1 MNKKQPQ
8 ERTTMEKKNFRPD
21 KIMTYFRAEW
31 KVLALITVSGLIYNL
46 GLMAGPWFEGKMAG
60 CLMQILTGAEHFPA
74 MLRLALA
81 YVIVIGTVQ
90 LARYIK
96 RFYVRRFA
104 NNVNRRMK
112 RILYRTLVHKSRV
125 ELEKEGAGN
134 VITKAISDVDDCVEG
149 MRKFTTE
156 IFDTGVALLGYV
168 CMLLYYDWRLALCSL
183 IFPPF
188 SYIIA
193 EKMKRIV
200 QTTGAAYKE
209 QTGKLNAATLDRIT
223 NAITYRVFGCEK
235 ERGEN
240 YEVHL
245 KEYEHAAV
253 KANIWNAALPPVYK
267 VIAMAGTVM
276 ILYFGSRNILGM
288 GWTSWDVAAFTTFL
302 ACYTKLSDKSSKA
315 AKLFNAVHKAQ
326 VSWKRIHPYME
337 RATEAVEEDEIAEK
351 KNYSTENC
359 GEAMKTDQEGGTEDK
374 TERDISRSG
383 AMGCEKQNEEEQASN
398 EKNHEKCLSQRTKE
412 DRNAE
417 KVITADHLTFAYPG
431 SDPIFKDISFTAK
444 PGQIIGITGPVACGK
459 STLGKSF
466 LCEYPYEGHL
476 TYGGREL
483 SSYTENERSRIVG
496 YLGHDPELLGDS
508 VENNVLLGDDD
519 NVWTWLKDVCFD
531 EEVREMEEKE
541 KTVVGNGGV
550 RLSGGQAVR
559 LALARTLCHGKPV
572 LVLDDPFSAL
582 DRNTEKQ
589 VFEHVKELSKDR
601 IVFLISH
608 RLYLFPEFDQ
618 VIWMD
623 QKMGT
628 CSSHEKL
635 MAENPQYAEL
645 YRAQVSE
652 KEEKEELIAEGE
664 RKSEVDSAQ
673 IYGNLTES
681 NGTEENRDSKETSSG
696 LNGKT
701 VERRQK

>member
-1 MNKKQPQ
+1 
-8 ERTTMEKKNFRPD
+8 MEKKNFRPD
-21 KIMTYFRAEW
+21 KIMAYFRAEW

-46 GLMAGPWFEGKMAG
+46 GLVAGPWFEGKMAG
-60 CLMQILTGAEHFPA
+60 CLMQILTGTERFPA

-112 RILYRTLVHKSRV
+112 RILYRTLIHKSRV
-125 ELEKEGAGN
+125 ELEKEGTGN

-156 IFDTGVALLGYV
+156 IFDTGVALFGYV
-168 CMLLYYDWRLALCSL
+168 CMLLYYDWRLTLCSL

-209 QTGKLNAATLDRIT
+209 QTGKLNAVTLDRIT

-240 YEVHL
+240 YEVRL

-288 GWTSWDVAAFTTFL
+288 GWTTWDVAVFTTFL

-337 RATEAVEEDEIAEK
+337 RAAEAVEKDEIAAQNE
-351 KNYSTENC
+351 NYSAESFDKDVKN
-359 GEAMKTDQEGGTEDK
+359 GSEGSAASK
-374 TERDISRSG
+374 SG
-383 AMGCEKQNEEEQASN
+383 QQS
-398 EKNHEKCLSQRTKE
+398 EKNSVKE
-412 DRNAE
+412 NVA
-417 KVITADHLTFAYPG
+417 VADHLTFAYPG
-431 SDPIFKDISFTAK
+431 SDPIFKEISFTAK
-444 PGQIIGITGPVACGK
+444 PGQIVGITGPVACGK

-483 SSYTENERSRIVG
+483 SSYTENERSRIIG

-508 VENNVLLGDDD
+508 VENNVLLGNDD
-519 NVWTWLKDVCFD
+519 NVWTWLRAVCLD

-541 KTVVGNGGV
+541 KTVVGNSGV
-550 RLSGGQAVR
+550 RLSGGQAAR

-628 CSSHEKL
+628 CSSHERL

-652 KEEKEELIAEGE
+652 KDENILSSEKKDHPDG
-664 RKSEVDSAQ
+664 V
-673 IYGNLTES
+673 
-681 NGTEENRDSKETSSG
+681 
-696 LNGKT
+696 
-701 VERRQK
+701 

>member
-1 MNKKQPQ
+1 
-8 ERTTMEKKNFRPD
+8 MEKKNFRPD
-21 KIMTYFRAEW
+21 KIMAYFRAEW

-46 GLMAGPWFEGKMAG
+46 GLVAGPWFEGKMAG
-60 CLMQILTGAEHFPA
+60 CLMQILTGTERFPA
-74 MLRLALA
+74 MLRLSLA

-112 RILYRTLVHKSRV
+112 RILYRTLIHKSRV
-125 ELEKEGAGN
+125 ELEKEGTGN

-156 IFDTGVALLGYV
+156 IFDTGVVLFGYV
-168 CMLLYYDWRLALCSL
+168 CMLLYYDWRLTLCSL

-209 QTGKLNAATLDRIT
+209 QTGKLNAVTLDRIT

-240 YEVHL
+240 YEVRL

-288 GWTSWDVAAFTTFL
+288 GWTTWDVAVFTTFL

-337 RATEAVEEDEIAEK
+337 RAAEAVEKDEIAAQNE
-351 KNYSTENC
+351 NYSAESSDKDVKA
-359 GEAMKTDQEGGTEDK
+359 GSEGSAVRK
-374 TERDISRSG
+374 SG
-383 AMGCEKQNEEEQASN
+383 QQS
-398 EKNHEKCLSQRTKE
+398 EKNSVKE
-412 DRNAE
+412 NVVA
-417 KVITADHLTFAYPG
+417 ADHLTFAYPG

-444 PGQIIGITGPVACGK
+444 PGQIVGITGPVACGK

-483 SSYTENERSRIVG
+483 SSYTENERSRIIG

-508 VENNVLLGDDD
+508 VENNVLLGNDD
-519 NVWTWLKDVCFD
+519 NVWTWLRAVCLD

-541 KTVVGNGGV
+541 KTVVGNSGV
-550 RLSGGQAVR
+550 RLSGGQAAR

-628 CSSHEKL
+628 CSSHERL

-652 KEEKEELIAEGE
+652 KDENILSSEKKDHPDGE
-664 RKSEVDSAQ
+664 Q
-673 IYGNLTES
+673 NYGDTE
-681 NGTEENRDSKETSSG
+681 
-696 LNGKT
+696 
-701 VERRQK
+701 

>member
-1 MNKKQPQ
+1 
-8 ERTTMEKKNFRPD
+8 MEKKNFRPD

-31 KVLALITVSGLIYNL
+31 KILAMITVSGSVCNL

-74 MLRLALA
+74 MLRLAPA
-81 YVIVIGTVQ
+81 YVIAIGTVQ

-112 RILYRTLVHKSRV
+112 RILYRTLIHKSRV

-134 VITKAISDVDDCVEG
+134 VITKAIFDVDDCVEG

-156 IFDTGVALLGYV
+156 IFDTGVALFGYV
-168 CMLLYYDWRLALCSL
+168 CMLLYYDWRLALYSM

-209 QTGKLNAATLDRIT
+209 QTGKLNEATLDRIT

-276 ILYFGSRNILGM
+276 ILYFGSENIFGM

-302 ACYTKLSDKSSKA
+302 SCYAKLSDKSSKA

-337 RATEAVEEDEIAEK
+337 RASEAVEKDEIA
-351 KNYSTENC
+351 
-359 GEAMKTDQEGGTEDK
+359 A
-374 TERDISRSG
+374 
-383 AMGCEKQNEEEQASN
+383 QNENYNTESSDKDVKNGPGGSAVRKSGQQS
-398 EKNHEKCLSQRTKE
+398 EKNSVKE
-412 DRNAE
+412 NVA
-417 KVITADHLTFAYPG
+417 VADHLTFAYPG
-431 SDPIFKDISFTAK
+431 SEPIFKEISFTAK
-444 PGQIIGITGPVACGK
+444 PGQIVGITGPVACGK

-483 SSYTENERSRIVG
+483 SSYTENERSRIIG

-519 NVWTWLKDVCFD
+519 NVWTWLRAVCFD

-541 KTVVGNGGV
+541 KTVVGNSGV
-550 RLSGGQAVR
+550 RLSGGQAAR

-628 CSSHEKL
+628 CSSHERL

-652 KEEKEELIAEGE
+652 KDENILSSEKKDHPDG
-664 RKSEVDSAQ
+664 AQ
-673 IYGNLTES
+673 KYEDIE
-681 NGTEENRDSKETSSG
+681 
-696 LNGKT
+696 
-701 VERRQK
+701 

>member
-1 MNKKQPQ
+1 
-8 ERTTMEKKNFRPD
+8 MEKKNFRPD
-21 KIMTYFRAEW
+21 KIMAYFRAEW

-46 GLMAGPWFEGKMAG
+46 GLVAGPWFEGKMAG
-60 CLMQILTGAEHFPA
+60 CLMQILTGTERFPA
-74 MLRLALA
+74 MLRLAPA

-112 RILYRTLVHKSRV
+112 RILYRTLIHKSRV
-125 ELEKEGAGN
+125 ELEKEGTGN

-156 IFDTGVALLGYV
+156 IFDTGVALFGYV
-168 CMLLYYDWRLALCSL
+168 CMLLYYDWRLTLCSL

-209 QTGKLNAATLDRIT
+209 QTGKLNAVTLDRIT

-288 GWTSWDVAAFTTFL
+288 GWTTWDVAVFTTFL

-337 RATEAVEEDEIAEK
+337 RAAEAVEKDEIAAQNE
-351 KNYSTENC
+351 NYSAESSDKDVKN
-359 GEAMKTDQEGGTEDK
+359 GSEGSAVRK
-374 TERDISRSG
+374 SG
-383 AMGCEKQNEEEQASN
+383 QQS
-398 EKNHEKCLSQRTKE
+398 EKNSVKE
-412 DRNAE
+412 NVVA
-417 KVITADHLTFAYPG
+417 ADHLTFAYPG
-431 SDPIFKDISFTAK
+431 SDPIFKEISFTAK
-444 PGQIIGITGPVACGK
+444 PGQIVGITGPVACGK

-483 SSYTENERSRIVG
+483 SSYTENERSRIIG

-508 VENNVLLGDDD
+508 VENNVLLGNDD
-519 NVWTWLKDVCFD
+519 NVWTWLRAVCLD

-541 KTVVGNGGV
+541 KTVVGNSGV
-550 RLSGGQAVR
+550 RLSGGQAAR
-559 LALARTLCHGKPV
+559 LALARTLCHRKPV

-628 CSSHEKL
+628 CSSHERL

-652 KEEKEELIAEGE
+652 KDENILSSEKKDDPDG
-664 RKSEVDSAQ
+664 AQ
-673 IYGNLTES
+673 KYEDTE
-681 NGTEENRDSKETSSG
+681 
-696 LNGKT
+696 
-701 VERRQK
+701 

>member
-1 MNKKQPQ
+1 
-8 ERTTMEKKNFRPD
+8 MEKKNFRPD
-21 KIMTYFRAEW
+21 RILTYFRDEW
-31 KVLALITVSGLIYNL
+31 KTLIWITISGLIYNL
-46 GLMAGPWFEGKMAG
+46 GLMAGPWSEGKMAG
-60 CLMQILTGAEHFPA
+60 CLMRILTGTEQFSA
-74 MLRLALA
+74 MLRLAFF

-125 ELEKEGAGN
+125 ELEKEGTGN

-168 CMLLYYDWRLALCSL
+168 CMLLYYDRRLALISL

-188 SYIIA
+188 SYMIA
-193 EKMKRIV
+193 EKMKGVV
-200 QTTGAAYKE
+200 QRTGAAYKE
-209 QTGKLNAATLDRIT
+209 ETGRLNTETLDRIT
-223 NAITYRVFGCEK
+223 NAITYRVYGCER
-235 ERGEN
+235 ERREH
-240 YEVHL
+240 YEACL
-245 KEYEHAAV
+245 KEYEQAAV
-253 KANIWNAALPPVYK
+253 KANIWNAALPPVYR

-276 ILYFGSRNILGM
+276 ILYFGSRNIVGI

-315 AKLFNAVHKAQ
+315 AKLFNAVQRAQ
-326 VSWKRIHPYME
+326 VSWKRIYPYME
-337 RATEAVEEDEIAEK
+337 RATETMEKDEIAVREEK
-351 KNYSTENC
+351 ISVENC
-359 GEAMKTDQEGGTEDK
+359 CEAMNADWEGGTEVK
-374 TERDISRSG
+374 TR
-383 AMGCEKQNEEEQASN
+383 M
-398 EKNHEKCLSQRTKE
+398 KE
-412 DRNAE
+412 VGKME

-431 SDPIFKDISFTAK
+431 SDPIFRDISFTAM

-476 TYGGREL
+476 TYGGREF
-483 SSYTENERSRIVG
+483 SSYTEQERSRIVG

-519 NVWTWLKDVCFD
+519 DVWTWLKTVCLD

-550 RLSGGQAVR
+550 RLSGGQAAR
-559 LALARTLCHGKPV
+559 LALARTLCHKKPV

-582 DRNTEKQ
+582 DRRTEKQ
-589 VFEHVKELSKDR
+589 VFEHVKADSKDR

-608 RLYLFPEFDQ
+608 RLYLFPELDQ

-623 QKMGT
+623 RKMGI
-628 CSSHEKL
+628 CKSHERM
-635 MAENPQYAEL
+635 MAENLQYAEL
-645 YRAQVSE
+645 YRVQISKKEA
-652 KEEKEELIAEGE
+652 KEECSLPGE
-664 RKSEVDSAQ
+664 R
-673 IYGNLTES
+673 
-681 NGTEENRDSKETSSG
+681 
-696 LNGKT
+696 
-701 VERRQK
+701 RRT

>member
-1 MNKKQPQ
+1 
-8 ERTTMEKKNFRPD
+8 MEKKNFRPD
-21 KIMTYFRAEW
+21 KIMAYFRAEW

-46 GLMAGPWFEGKMAG
+46 GLVAGPWFEGKMAG
-60 CLMQILTGAEHFPA
+60 CLMQILTGTERFPA

-104 NNVNRRMK
+104 NNVNQRMK
-112 RILYRTLVHKSRV
+112 RILYRTLIHKSRV
-125 ELEKEGAGN
+125 ELEKEGTGN

-156 IFDTGVALLGYV
+156 IFDTGVALFGYV
-168 CMLLYYDWRLALCSL
+168 CMLLYYDWRLTLCSL

-209 QTGKLNAATLDRIT
+209 QTGKLNAVTLDRIT

-288 GWTSWDVAAFTTFL
+288 GWTTWDVAAFTTFL

-337 RATEAVEEDEIAEK
+337 RAAEAVEKDEIAAQNE
-351 KNYSTENC
+351 NYSAESSDKDVKN
-359 GEAMKTDQEGGTEDK
+359 GSEGSAARK
-374 TERDISRSG
+374 SG
-383 AMGCEKQNEEEQASN
+383 QQS
-398 EKNHEKCLSQRTKE
+398 EKNSVKE
-412 DRNAE
+412 NVVA
-417 KVITADHLTFAYPG
+417 ADHLTFAYPG
-431 SDPIFKDISFTAK
+431 SDPIFKEISFTAK
-444 PGQIIGITGPVACGK
+444 PGQIVGITGPVACGK

-483 SSYTENERSRIVG
+483 SSYTENERSRIIG

-508 VENNVLLGDDD
+508 VENNVLLGNDD
-519 NVWTWLKDVCFD
+519 NVWTWLRAVCLD

-541 KTVVGNGGV
+541 KTVVGNSGV
-550 RLSGGQAVR
+550 RLSGGQAAR

-628 CSSHEKL
+628 CSSHERL

-652 KEEKEELIAEGE
+652 KDENILSSEKKDDPDGE
-664 RKSEVDSAQ
+664 QK
-673 IYGNLTES
+673 YGDTE
-681 NGTEENRDSKETSSG
+681 
-696 LNGKT
+696 
-701 VERRQK
+701 

>member
-1 MNKKQPQ
+1 
-8 ERTTMEKKNFRPD
+8 MEKKNFRPD
-21 KIMTYFRAEW
+21 KVMTYFRAEW

-60 CLMQILTGAEHFPA
+60 CLMQILTGAAKFPA

-168 CMLLYYDWRLALCSL
+168 CMLLYYDWRLALCAL

-188 SYIIA
+188 SYVIA

-223 NAITYRVFGCEK
+223 NAITYRVFGCER

-276 ILYFGSRNILGM
+276 ILYFGARNILGI
-288 GWTSWDVAAFTTFL
+288 GWTAWDVAAFTTFL

-337 RATEAVEEDEIAEK
+337 RAAQAVEEDEAAEREEK
-351 KNYSTENC
+351 VSTGKRGGAMKADRRGGAEARTENMESGSDMTVC
-359 GEAMKTDQEGGTEDK
+359 EQQNGE
-374 TERDISRSG
+374 
-383 AMGCEKQNEEEQASN
+383 
-398 EKNHEKCLSQRTKE
+398 CLGQRTE
-412 DRNAE
+412 EME
-417 KVITADHLTFAYPG
+417 KAVAADHLTFAYPG

-459 STLGKSF
+459 STLGKTF
-466 LCEYPYEGHL
+466 LCEYPYDGHL

-508 VENNVLLGDDD
+508 IENNVLLGDDED
-519 NVWTWLKDVCFD
+519 VWKWLRAVCFD
-531 EEVREMEEKE
+531 EEVKEMEDRE
-541 KTVVGNGGV
+541 KTVVGNSGV
-550 RLSGGQAVR
+550 RLSGGQAAR

-635 MAENPQYAEL
+635 MAENRQYAEL
-645 YRAQVSE
+645 YRAQVSVN
-652 KEEKEELIAEGE
+652 EEK
-664 RKSEVDSAQ
+664 SE
-673 IYGNLTES
+673 
-681 NGTEENRDSKETSSG
+681 
-696 LNGKT
+696 
-701 VERRQK
+701 ERRQK

>member
-1 MNKKQPQ
+1 
-8 ERTTMEKKNFRPD
+8 MEKKNFRPD
-21 KIMTYFRAEW
+21 KIMAYFRAEW

-46 GLMAGPWFEGKMAG
+46 GLVAGPWFEGKMAG
-60 CLMQILTGAEHFPA
+60 CLMQILTGTERFPA
-74 MLRLALA
+74 MFRLTLA

-112 RILYRTLVHKSRV
+112 RILYRTLIHKSRV
-125 ELEKEGAGN
+125 ELEKEGTGN

-156 IFDTGVALLGYV
+156 IFDTGVALFGYV
-168 CMLLYYDWRLALCSL
+168 CMLLYYDWRLTLCSL

-209 QTGKLNAATLDRIT
+209 QTGKLNAVTLDRIT

-288 GWTSWDVAAFTTFL
+288 GWTTWDVAVFTTFL

-337 RATEAVEEDEIAEK
+337 RAAEAVEKDEIAAQNE
-351 KNYSTENC
+351 NYS
-359 GEAMKTDQEGGTEDK
+359 
-374 TERDISRSG
+374 
-383 AMGCEKQNEEEQASN
+383 
-398 EKNHEKCLSQRTKE
+398 
-412 DRNAE
+412 AE
-417 KVITADHLTFAYPG
+417 S
-431 SDPIFKDISFTAK
+431 SD
-444 PGQIIGITGPVACGK
+444 
-459 STLGKSF
+459 
-466 LCEYPYEGHL
+466 
-476 TYGGREL
+476 
-483 SSYTENERSRIVG
+483 
-496 YLGHDPELLGDS
+496 
-508 VENNVLLGDDD
+508 
-519 NVWTWLKDVCFD
+519 KDV
-531 EEVREMEEKE
+531 K
-541 KTVVGNGGV
+541 NGSEG
-550 RLSGGQAVR
+550 S
-559 LALARTLCHGKPV
+559 C
-572 LVLDDPFSAL
+572 
-582 DRNTEKQ
+582 
-589 VFEHVKELSKDR
+589 SKDR
-601 IVFLISH
+601 
-608 RLYLFPEFDQ
+608 
-618 VIWMD
+618 
-623 QKMGT
+623 
-628 CSSHEKL
+628 
-635 MAENPQYAEL
+635 
-645 YRAQVSE
+645 
-652 KEEKEELIAEGE
+652 
-664 RKSEVDSAQ
+664 
-673 IYGNLTES
+673 
-681 NGTEENRDSKETSSG
+681 RDGSCKGGRCGRSLKGRGS
-696 LNGKT
+696 
-701 VERRQK
+701 RRRH

>member
-1 MNKKQPQ
+1 
-8 ERTTMEKKNFRPD
+8 MEKKNFRPD
-21 KIMTYFRAEW
+21 KIMAYFRAEW

-46 GLMAGPWFEGKMAG
+46 GLVAGPWFEGKMAG
-60 CLMQILTGAEHFPA
+60 CLMQILTGTERFPA
-74 MLRLALA
+74 MLRLSLA

-112 RILYRTLVHKSRV
+112 RILYRTLIHKSRV
-125 ELEKEGAGN
+125 ELEKEGTGN

-156 IFDTGVALLGYV
+156 IFDTGVVLFGYV
-168 CMLLYYDWRLALCSL
+168 CMLLYYDWRLTLCSL

-209 QTGKLNAATLDRIT
+209 QTGKLNAVTLDRIT

-240 YEVHL
+240 YEVRL

-288 GWTSWDVAAFTTFL
+288 GWTTWDVAVFTTFL

-337 RATEAVEEDEIAEK
+337 RAAEAVEKDEIAAQNE
-351 KNYSTENC
+351 NYSAESSDKD
-359 GEAMKTDQEGGTEDK
+359 MKNGSEGSAVRK
-374 TERDISRSG
+374 SG
-383 AMGCEKQNEEEQASN
+383 QQS
-398 EKNHEKCLSQRTKE
+398 EKNSVKE
-412 DRNAE
+412 NVVA
-417 KVITADHLTFAYPG
+417 ADHLTFAYPG

-444 PGQIIGITGPVACGK
+444 PGQIVGITGPVACGK

-483 SSYTENERSRIVG
+483 SSYTENERSRIIG

-508 VENNVLLGDDD
+508 VENNVLLGNDD
-519 NVWTWLKDVCFD
+519 NVWTWLRAVCLD

-541 KTVVGNGGV
+541 KTVVGNSGV
-550 RLSGGQAVR
+550 RLSGGQAAR

-628 CSSHEKL
+628 CSSHERL

-652 KEEKEELIAEGE
+652 KDENILSSEKKDHPDGE
-664 RKSEVDSAQ
+664 Q
-673 IYGNLTES
+673 NYGDTE
-681 NGTEENRDSKETSSG
+681 
-696 LNGKT
+696 
-701 VERRQK
+701 

>member
-1 MNKKQPQ
+1 
-8 ERTTMEKKNFRPD
+8 MEKKNFRPD
-21 KIMTYFRAEW
+21 RILAYFQVEW
-31 KVLALITVSGLIYNL
+31 KTLIWITISGLVYNL
-46 GLMAGPWFEGKMAG
+46 GLMAGPWSEGKMVG
-60 CLMQILTGAEHFPA
+60 CLMRILTGAARFST
-74 MLRLALA
+74 MLRLAFF

-104 NNVNRRMK
+104 NDVNRRMK

-168 CMLLYYDWRLALCSL
+168 CMLLYYDWRIALISL

-188 SYIIA
+188 SYMIA
-193 EKMKRIV
+193 EKMKAVV
-200 QTTGAAYKE
+200 QRTGAAYKE
-209 QTGKLNAATLDRIT
+209 ETGRLNTETLDRIT
-223 NAITYRVFGCEK
+223 NAITYRVYGCER
-235 ERGEN
+235 ERGEH
-240 YEVHL
+240 YEACL
-245 KEYEHAAV
+245 TEYEQSAV
-253 KANIWNAALPPVYK
+253 KANIWNAALPPVYR

-276 ILYFGSRNILGM
+276 ILYLGSRNIVGI

-302 ACYTKLSDKSSKA
+302 SCYTKLSDKSSKA
-315 AKLFNAVHKAQ
+315 AKLFNAVQKAQ

-337 RATEAVEEDEIAEK
+337 RAAETVVEDEIAVREEK
-351 KNYSTENC
+351 ISIENC
-359 GEAMKTDQEGGTEDK
+359 GEAMNADWEGGTEDK
-374 TERDISRSG
+374 TRMRKVG
-383 AMGCEKQNEEEQASN
+383 KM
-398 EKNHEKCLSQRTKE
+398 
-412 DRNAE
+412 E

-431 SDPIFKDISFTAK
+431 SDPIFRDISFTAM

-476 TYGGREL
+476 TYGSREL
-483 SSYTENERSRIVG
+483 SSYTEQERSRIVG

-519 NVWTWLKDVCFD
+519 DVWTWLKAVCLD

-541 KTVVGNGGV
+541 KTVVGNSGV
-550 RLSGGQAVR
+550 RLSGGQAAR
-559 LALARTLCHGKPV
+559 LALARTLCHKKPI

-582 DRNTEKQ
+582 DRRTEKQ
-589 VFEHVKELSKDR
+589 VFEHVKAYSKDR

-608 RLYLFPEFDQ
+608 RLYLFPELDQ

-623 QKMGT
+623 RKMGV
-628 CSSHEKL
+628 CKSHERM
-635 MAENPQYAEL
+635 MAENLQYAEL
-645 YRAQVSE
+645 YRAQVSKKE
-652 KEEKEELIAEGE
+652 AKEECSLTGE
-664 RKSEVDSAQ
+664 RRIK
-673 IYGNLTES
+673 
-681 NGTEENRDSKETSSG
+681 
-696 LNGKT
+696 
-701 VERRQK
+701 

>member
-1 MNKKQPQ
+1 
-8 ERTTMEKKNFRPD
+8 MEKKNFRPD
-21 KIMTYFRAEW
+21 KIMAYFRAEW

-60 CLMQILTGAEHFPA
+60 CLMQILTGTERFPA
-74 MLRLALA
+74 MLRLSLA

-112 RILYRTLVHKSRV
+112 RILYRTLIHKSRV
-125 ELEKEGAGN
+125 ELEKEGTGN

-156 IFDTGVALLGYV
+156 IFDTGVALFGYV
-168 CMLLYYDWRLALCSL
+168 CMLLYYDWRLTLCSL

-209 QTGKLNAATLDRIT
+209 QTGKLNAVTLDRIT

-288 GWTSWDVAAFTTFL
+288 GWTTWDVAVFTTFL

-337 RATEAVEEDEIAEK
+337 RAAEAVEKDEIAAQNE
-351 KNYSTENC
+351 NYSAESSDKDVKA
-359 GEAMKTDQEGGTEDK
+359 GSEGSAVRK
-374 TERDISRSG
+374 SG
-383 AMGCEKQNEEEQASN
+383 QQS
-398 EKNHEKCLSQRTKE
+398 EKNSVKE
-412 DRNAE
+412 NVVA
-417 KVITADHLTFAYPG
+417 ADHLTFAYPG

-508 VENNVLLGDDD
+508 VENNVLLGNDD
-519 NVWTWLKDVCFD
+519 NVWTWLRAVCLD

-541 KTVVGNGGV
+541 KTVVGNSGV
-550 RLSGGQAVR
+550 RLSGGQAAR

-628 CSSHEKL
+628 CSSHERL

-652 KEEKEELIAEGE
+652 KDENILSSEKKDDPDGE
-664 RKSEVDSAQ
+664 QK
-673 IYGNLTES
+673 YGDTE
-681 NGTEENRDSKETSSG
+681 
-696 LNGKT
+696 
-701 VERRQK
+701 